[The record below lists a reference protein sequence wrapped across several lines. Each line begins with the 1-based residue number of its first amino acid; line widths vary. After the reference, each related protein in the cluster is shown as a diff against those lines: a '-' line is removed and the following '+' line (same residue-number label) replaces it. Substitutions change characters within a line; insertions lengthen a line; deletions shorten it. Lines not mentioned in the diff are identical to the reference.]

1 MDDKVMV
8 LRPCQVWD
16 PGRGG
21 FFVGL
26 EATKERHHGEPVY
39 KDAFG
44 RRLVILGGQL

>member
-1 MDDKVMV
+1 MEDKVVV
-8 LRPCQVWD
+8 LRAYQVWD

-26 EATKERHHGEPVY
+26 EATKQRHQGHTVY

-44 RRLVILGGQL
+44 RRIVILEEAL